1 MNKKEIQLILQKL
14 SIKPKKSLSQNL
26 LIDKNILNVILSESE
41 ISKDDIIL
49 EVGSGLGVLTEK
61 IVKKAKKVY
70 AVEIDSR
77 FYSYLANKF
86 STFNNIEIINKD
98 ILKMDIPSHDKC
110 VSNVPYS
117 ITGPLIE
124 KIFFKS
130 KPPQGILMIEK
141 SIADRIFFD
150 GTYKNFSRITVSLN
164 SFMKPIRKREIS
176 RNCFYPIPNID
187 ISLIKIVPKENIN
200 PFLLEN
206 EKKVFFLKFVAGVM
220 PYKNK
225 NIINAVNL
233 FLKSYKKL
241 NFKKENIIKI
251 LQENNIANNKL
262 SSLKIN
268 DFIELSRLFYNF

>member
-1 MNKKEIQLILQKL
+1 MNKKEVQLILKKL
-14 SIKPKKSLSQNL
+14 SIKPKKSLSQNF
-26 LIDKNILNVILSESE
+26 LIDKNILDVILSESE
-41 ISKDDIIL
+41 ISKEDIIL
-49 EVGSGLGVLTEK
+49 EVGPGLGVLTEK
-61 IVKKAKKVY
+61 IVEKAKKVY

-77 FYSYLANKF
+77 LYSYLSNKF
-86 STFNNIEIINKD
+86 STFNNIEIINED
-98 ILKMDIPSHDKC
+98 ILKMDVPSHDKF

-117 ITGPLIE
+117 ITGPLIA

-130 KPPQGILMIEK
+130 KPPHGILMIEK

-150 GTYKNFSRITVSLN
+150 GTYKNFSRITVGLN
-164 SFMKPIRKREIS
+164 SFMKPIKKRKIS

-206 EKKVFFLKFVAGVM
+206 EKKDFFLKFVAGVM

-225 NIINAVNL
+225 NIINAVDL
-233 FLKSYKKL
+233 FLKSNKKL
-241 NFKKENIIKI
+241 NFKKEKIIKI
-251 LQENNIANNKL
+251 LLENSIANYKL